1 MKGETEK
8 INIILSNILK
18 VGAYLGVAFMVLGL
32 LLYRGNFL
40 SEARAL
46 PISEAIGGLFSLDPF
61 SLITLGLV
69 ILILT
74 PLLRVIGAA
83 LSFLIVEKDH
93 KYFWIS
99 TGVFVILVISIAI
112 ANQ

>member
-1 MKGETEK
+1 MNGETDK

-18 VGAYLGVAFMVLGL
+18 IGAFIGVALMVLGL

-40 SEARAL
+40 SEAKAQ
-46 PISEAIGGLFSLDPF
+46 PISQAISGLFSLEPF

-69 ILILT
+69 VLILT

-83 LSFLIVEKDH
+83 LSFLLVEKDH